1 MTCPGGTKQQLLD
14 VVAAIGK
21 YTDLPCAVCISA
33 EDAPYM
39 MDTAALCD
47 GIIEDTPIMELM
59 KKRGTAAPAYIG
71 AYIRA
76 RKAMLKA
83 L

>member
-1 MTCPGGTKQQLLD
+1 M
-14 VVAAIGK
+14 
-21 YTDLPCAVCISA
+21 CISA

-47 GIIEDTPIMELM
+47 GIIEDTPIVELM
-59 KKRGTAAPAYIG
+59 KVRGTAAAPYVG
-71 AYIRA
+71 AYIRG

>member
-1 MTCPGGTKQQLLD
+1 
-14 VVAAIGK
+14 
-21 YTDLPCAVCISA
+21 
-33 EDAPYM
+33 M

-47 GIIEDTPIMELM
+47 GIIEDTSIMELM
-59 KKRGTAAPAYIG
+59 KKRGTAAAPYIG
-71 AYIRA
+71 AYIRG